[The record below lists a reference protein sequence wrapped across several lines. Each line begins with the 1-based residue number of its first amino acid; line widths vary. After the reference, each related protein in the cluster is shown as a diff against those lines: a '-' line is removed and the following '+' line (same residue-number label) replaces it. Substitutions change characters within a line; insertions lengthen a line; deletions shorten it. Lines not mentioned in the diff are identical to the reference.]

1 MSHRIA
7 LLVLALGASSLACT
21 YVEHHHHVPPPHA
34 EVRHGPP
41 PHAPAHGYR
50 HKHPGPAGSVDLV
63 FDSGLGVYVVVGQPY
78 HWFHHDH
85 YYWLHDG
92 EWHRSKHLGGPW
104 VVADFDGVPPGLRR
118 HHARHG
124 DHGGKP
130 GRGGPGK
137 GGHGKRGKHGD

>member
-1 MSHRIA
+1 MRRLP
-7 LLVLALGASSLACT
+7 LLFALALAFLASGCI
-21 YVEHHHHVPPPHA
+21 HHHHGSHGPG
-34 EVRHGPP
+34 HGPP
-41 PHAPAHGYR
+41 PWAPAHGYR
-50 HKHPGPAGSVDLV
+50 HKHHHDGVQLV